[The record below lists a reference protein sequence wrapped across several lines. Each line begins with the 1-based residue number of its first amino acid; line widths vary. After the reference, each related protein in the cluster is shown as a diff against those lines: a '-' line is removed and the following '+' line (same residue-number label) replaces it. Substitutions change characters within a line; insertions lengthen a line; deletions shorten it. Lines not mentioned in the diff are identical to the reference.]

1 MKKTFHITTFG
12 CQMNKLDSE
21 LIQAALQR
29 HDYVPVADQED
40 AGVVLYNTCSV
51 RDQAENRVLSHLG
64 TFRERAEE
72 DPDFILGVTGC
83 MAQRMGEQLTHKFP
97 FVNLVCGTRRF
108 LQIPD
113 YLNHIRET
121 GESIVALDQDPL
133 ESQPAPES
141 RLVGHQAYV
150 SIMRGCNNFCAYC
163 IVPHVRGR
171 EKSRPMGEIKTEVQ
185 RLVEEGAVEV
195 NLLGQN
201 VNSYGNDRDDDAS
214 LDRLL
219 HEVNEV
225 DGLGR
230 IRFITSHPRDMNEAI
245 LRAVADLDKVCEHV
259 HMAAQ
264 SGSDAVLE
272 RMNRHYTRE
281 HYLDVVA
288 IGRELVP
295 DMAFA
300 SDFIVGFPGETDED
314 FQKTLELVHD
324 VGFQQSYIFRYSP
337 RPDTRAAEM
346 EDDVPDQVKRDRQ
359 QQLLSAQ
366 KEVDAE
372 RRQSLVGTTREV
384 LCEEEN
390 ETHPEEGKWRGRT
403 RENDI
408 VVFSSPTAQPG
419 DILPVHITKSTAL
432 TLFGEAEDS
441 RDES

>member
-185 RLVEEGAVEV
+185 RLVEEGAVPVDEHLRTEV
-195 NLLGQN
+195 PN
-201 VNSYGNDRDDDAS
+201 VYAAGDIARVPSPLTGES
-214 LDRLL
+214 
-219 HEVNEV
+219 H
-225 DGLGR
+225 R
-230 IRFITSHPRDMNEAI
+230 IEHW
-245 LRAVADLDKVCEHV
+245 AVAERQGQHAARAMMGSEEPYREVPFFWTMQFETPLKYTGYPTDWDQMAVRGDVAEGNFLVGYYTDGDLTAV
-259 HMAAQ
+259 AA
-264 SGSDAVLE
+264 SGRTEEFIAC
-272 RMNRHYTRE
+272 
-281 HYLDVVA
+281 
-288 IGRELVP
+288 GELLKECRNI
-295 DMAFA
+295 AYK
-300 SDFIVGFPGETDED
+300 DFVD
-314 FQKTLELVHD
+314 
-324 VGFQQSYIFRYSP
+324 
-337 RPDTRAAEM
+337 PDT
-346 EDDVPDQVKRDRQ
+346 DIPS
-359 QQLLSAQ
+359 LL
-366 KEVDAE
+366 D
-372 RRQSLVGTTREV
+372 
-384 LCEEEN
+384 
-390 ETHPEEGKWRGRT
+390 
-403 RENDI
+403 
-408 VVFSSPTAQPG
+408 
-419 DILPVHITKSTAL
+419 
-432 TLFGEAEDS
+432 
-441 RDES
+441 